1 MVLPSVLLGALISS
15 TFVDALLPIHTKGD
29 RFILPASPK
38 NDPSD
43 NTVFFVQGIDYQP
56 GGSSSY
62 DSDSDKDA
70 LTDESLCARDAFV
83 FQQLGI
89 NTIRIYSLN
98 PDLNHDKC
106 MTILNNAGI
115 YVILDV
121 NSGEW
126 GESLNRADPSGSYKD
141 YYLNRVFKFVEAF
154 KNYPNVIGFFSGNE
168 VINDDS
174 DYATIDPPYIR
185 AVQRD
190 MKQYI
195 EKHSNRSIPVGYSA
209 ADNVDLRVATYDY
222 LQCNSLNGSAVNEDL
237 QTSRSDFY
245 GLNTYE
251 WCSGISDWTSS
262 GYDKLESTFK
272 NGSIPAIFSEFGCIT
287 AGERS
292 FDEVSGG
299 LYDGLLDTFSGGLVY
314 EYSEEANNYGLVKI
328 DDDGNIEYKA
338 DFANLKS
345 QYEKISLPTIK
356 ESDVEDVQILTC
368 NASKIAAENSKFGTG
383 NFTIP
388 DQPSEI
394 AKLIENG
401 VDVQNVGKILTDYD
415 APTTLNYTIKDAD
428 GKVVDATITY
438 PASNTVNEL
447 SVSASATSS
456 ASSASSSSST
466 AGSSSTSQS
475 SSKSSGDAVG
485 TFPVNTGLLTIVA
498 GVISALL

>member
-1 MVLPSVLLGALISS
+1 MVLPSILLSALISS
-15 TFVDALLPIHTKGD
+15 SLVDALLPIHTKGG
-29 RFILPASPK
+29 RFIQPSSPK
-38 NDPSD
+38 NDASD
-43 NTVFFVQGIDYQP
+43 NTVFFVRGIDYQP

-62 DSDSDKDA
+62 SSKSGKDA
-70 LTDESLCARDAFV
+70 LTDEELCARDAFV

-98 PDLNHDKC
+98 PDLNHDKY

-141 YYLNRVFKFVEAF
+141 YYLERVFKFIEAF

-168 VINDDS
+168 IINDDE
-174 DYATIDPPYIR
+174 DYAEIDPPYIR

-222 LQCNSLNGSAVNEDL
+222 LQCNSLNGSRVDEAL

-262 GYDKLESTFK
+262 GYDKLESSFK

-292 FDEVSGG
+292 FDEVSEG

-328 DDDGNIEYKA
+328 DDDGNIEFKD
-338 DFANLKS
+338 DFENLKS
-345 QYEKISLPTIK
+345 QYEKLDLPTIK
-356 ESDVEDVQILTC
+356 ESDVEDVEVLTC
-368 NASKIAAENSKFGTG
+368 DASKIKDENSKFGT
-383 NFTIP
+383 NDFEIP

-394 AKLIENG
+394 TDLIKNG
-401 VDVQNVGKILTDYD
+401 VEVENAGKILTDYD
-415 APTTLNYTIKDAD
+415 APTTFNYTIKDAQ

-447 SVSASATSS
+447 SATATSS
-456 ASSASSSSST
+456 SSSSSSST
-466 AGSSSTSQS
+466 SASSTTSS
-475 SSKSSGDAVG
+475 SSKSSGGAIG
-485 TFPVNTGLLTIVA
+485 TFQMNTGLLTVVA